1 MLVTEMVHQKGLVTV
16 LHSKTGRHWETTMAS
31 ATQTVHPMVLS
42 MVLHSNL
49 AGTKATGM
57 GLPITKEPPTEH

>member
-1 MLVTEMVHQKGLVTV
+1 MVHQKGLVTV
-16 LHSKTGRHWETTMAS
+16 LHSKTGRHWGAAMVL

-42 MVLHSNL
+42 MALHSNL